1 MSVIINNTVITLERG
16 KTPVVSSLPGAST
29 VRMNGKFQ
37 IRELH
42 LFTVLETEFGLTV
55 TWDRGTRL
63 YITLDPKFKGQL
75 VRFQYMIYALLTLP
89 LYRNVDVNNT
99 RFKFPLGRT
108 CGLCGNFNGD
118 RNDDFMSPQMLPE
131 TLPNNFGDS
140 WKIDSSCPDAVS
152 PRNPCATNK
161 HREPWAHKM
170 CSVIRGDVFKPCH
183 DVVSTWQKHF

>member
-1 MSVIINNTVITLERG
+1 MEH
-16 KTPVVSSLPGAST
+16 K
-29 VRMNGKFQ
+29 K
-37 IRELH
+37 
-42 LFTVLETEFGLTV
+42 
-55 TWDRGTRL
+55 
-63 YITLDPKFKGQL
+63 
-75 VRFQYMIYALLTLP
+75 
-89 LYRNVDVNNT
+89 DVNNT
-99 RFKFPLGRT
+99 HFKFPSGRT

-183 DVVSTWQKHF
+183 HVVSNLAKTSLDIRTKEQYEGPKHLY